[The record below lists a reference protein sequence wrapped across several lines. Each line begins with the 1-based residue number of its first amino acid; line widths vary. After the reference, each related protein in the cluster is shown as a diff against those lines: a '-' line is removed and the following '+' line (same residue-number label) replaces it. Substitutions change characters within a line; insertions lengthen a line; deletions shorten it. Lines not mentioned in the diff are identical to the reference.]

1 MNDTFQLQR
10 FITQQ
15 EAIYKTVLKELLCGK
30 KQTCWMWY
38 IFPQI
43 RGLGHSATA
52 RQFAINSKE
61 EAIAYLGHPVL
72 GERLRLCTQLVINID
87 SREAI
92 EIFSY
97 PDNLKFRSSMTLFS
111 HIDENSRIFASAL
124 LKYYEGNPD
133 ELTLKILNEL

>member
-1 MNDTFQLQR
+1 MNDTFNLQR
-10 FITQQ
+10 FIAKQ
-15 EAIYKTVLKELLCGK
+15 ESTYETVLKELQSGK

-61 EAIAYLGHPVL
+61 EAIAYLGHLVL

-97 PDNLKFRSSMTLFS
+97 PDNLKFRSSMTLFN
-111 HIDENSRIFASAL
+111 HIDENSWIFERAL
-124 LKYYEGNPD
+124 LKYYEGKPD

>member
-1 MNDTFQLQR
+1 MHDRLNLQR
-10 FITQQ
+10 FIAKQ
-15 EAIYKTVLKELLCGK
+15 ESTYETVLKELQSGK
-30 KQTCWMWY
+30 KKTCWMWY

-43 RGLGHSATA
+43 SGLGHSATA

-87 SREAI
+87 RCSAI

-97 PDNLKFRSSMTLFS
+97 PDNLKFRSSMTLFN

-124 LKYYEGNPD
+124 LKYYEGKPD